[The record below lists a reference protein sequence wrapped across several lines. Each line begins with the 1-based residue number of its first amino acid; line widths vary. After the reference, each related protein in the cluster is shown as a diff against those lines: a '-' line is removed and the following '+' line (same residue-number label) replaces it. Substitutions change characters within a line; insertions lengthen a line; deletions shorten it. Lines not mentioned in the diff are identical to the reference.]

1 MAAGKIKVTEAEA
14 LLHVSDQFV
23 RIGMQ
28 RGILPIGTAL
38 KMSTK
43 WTYQISEKLLAE
55 YSGADVAAELEQI
68 RRGDRMTTVDDILQ
82 LIDPSDRLRIVKDG
96 KDLFVGYVGA
106 YKLDSEKQ
114 LQDTFGS
121 CEVKKFRAVP
131 ELRHKDWKKRGLA
144 SPLKPDE
151 TPDYYFA
158 DLQSTLYYTIHI

>member
-1 MAAGKIKVTEAEA
+1 MTAGKIKVTEAAA

-28 RGILPIGTAL
+28 RGI
-38 KMSTK
+38 
-43 WTYQISEKLLAE
+43 E
-55 YSGADVAAELEQI
+55 
-68 RRGDRMTTVDDILQ
+68 
-82 LIDPSDRLRIVKDG
+82 PSDRLRIVKDG

-151 TPDYYFA
+151 TPDYYFT
-158 DLQSTLYYTIHI
+158 DLQSTL